1 MVASPLETSL
11 IRDTPASSFPHT
23 ATKSLSKHFH
33 PYDPHIIL
41 SAFTTFLLLSNVH
54 MFNLCTPICFQQLR
68 WVSPKTEQNSLLV
81 HLFSGRFNKP
91 FSQDPTFLLWK
102 NSHQSNV
109 DQRLKE
115 DTISE
120 TWLQIHSWSPDP
132 WSINMCRPKSN
143 FIGKRIYTF
152 YRKR

>member
-11 IRDTPASSFPHT
+11 IRDTPASSFPH
-23 ATKSLSKHFH
+23 TKSLSKHFH

-91 FSQDPTFLLWK
+91 FSQDPTCLL
-102 NSHQSNV
+102 
-109 DQRLKE
+109 
-115 DTISE
+115 
-120 TWLQIHSWSPDP
+120 
-132 WSINMCRPKSN
+132 
-143 FIGKRIYTF
+143 
-152 YRKR
+152 